1 MSVFI
6 LGTLFSATAL
16 AGGENS
22 SGNETTSKLLD
33 NESSPKA
40 VNKSISQPST
50 GNQALNA
57 SVNKSANKP
66 APEKE
71 SVTKNASKGSE
82 LPVSE
87 QKFRVAPTVVLRPV
101 NDVIT
106 ENEDGL
112 VELYIDNP
120 SLNDVTLNVDAR
132 ISVPAGIH
140 VYGQGFAQ
148 TGAAGT
154 VYGTFSVPPATSRTF
169 YIDIKG
175 DKPGTYTIHFSG
187 LYWPED
193 NKDAYN
199 PISLTHPFV
208 VEQPSSNPETA
219 PDFDT
224 SANLNKNEGVNA
236 EAEGSFSAPGFSVL
250 VTIIGLLAVYGSYI
264 RKRK

>member
-1 MSVFI
+1 MQYFREEMLKLKKILLILLISIFLFGSVFSI
-6 LGTLFSATAL
+6 ASAAEDD
-16 AGGENS
+16 AIKGKNIS
-22 SGNETTSKLLD
+22 QTSKT
-33 NESSPKA
+33 N
-40 VNKSISQPST
+40 T
-50 GNQALNA
+50 
-57 SVNKSANKP
+57 SVNKSFLENNSCPANL
-66 APEKE
+66 
-71 SVTKNASKGSE
+71 TKKSE
-82 LPVSE
+82 VPVSE

-154 VYGTFSVPPATSRTF
+154 VYGTFSVPPATARTF

-208 VEQPSSNPETA
+208 VEQPSKNSEQPPE
-219 PDFDT
+219 FDE
-224 SANLNKNEGVNA
+224 NGGVKA
-236 EAEGSFSAPGFSVL
+236 EAQGSVSAPGFGIFIAVL
-250 VTIIGLLAVYGSYI
+250 GLLGLYVVR
-264 RKRK
+264 RK

>member
-1 MSVFI
+1 MKKILLTLLISIFLFGSVFSI
-6 LGTLFSATAL
+6 ASAGAEDD
-16 AGGENS
+16 AIKGKNIS
-22 SGNETTSKLLD
+22 QTSKS
-33 NESSPKA
+33 NTSM
-40 VNKSISQPST
+40 NKSFLENNSCT
-50 GNQALNA
+50 
-57 SVNKSANKP
+57 AN
-66 APEKE
+66 
-71 SVTKNASKGSE
+71 VTKKSE
-82 LPVSE
+82 VLVSE

-132 ISVPAGIH
+132 VSVPSGIH

-154 VYGTFSVPPATSRTF
+154 VYGTFSVPSATARTF
-169 YIDIKG
+169 YINIKG
-175 DKPGTYTIHFSG
+175 DKAGTFNIHFSG

-208 VEQPSSNPETA
+208 VEQPSSSPETA
-219 PDFDT
+219 PEFDT
-224 SANLNKNEGVNA
+224 SASLNKNGGVKA
-236 EAEGSFSAPGFSVL
+236 EAEGSFSSPGFSLSIAV
-250 VTIIGLLAVYGSYI
+250 IGLFAVYGSHI

>member
-22 SGNETTSKLLD
+22 SGNETASKPLD
-33 NESSPKA
+33 NESSSKA

-50 GNQALNA
+50 VNQSGNQALNA

-71 SVTKNASKGSE
+71 PSSKSASKGSE

-132 ISVPAGIH
+132 VSVPAGIH

-154 VYGTFSVPPATSRTF
+154 VYGTFSIPPATARTI

-208 VEQPSSNPETA
+208 VEQPSKNSEQPPE
-219 PDFDT
+219 FDE
-224 SANLNKNEGVNA
+224 NGGVKA
-236 EAEGSFSAPGFSVL
+236 EAQGSVSAPGFGIFIAVL
-250 VTIIGLLAVYGSYI
+250 GLLGLYVVR
-264 RKRK
+264 RK